1 MKAKIAVG
9 KISRVCSLMFR
20 FLQQRRAE
28 SPMLALSPGQR
39 PGYTMRND
47 GALKGQKH

>member
-20 FLQQRRAE
+20 FFNRGGLKAQWSTQPRAAPWVNE
-28 SPMLALSPGQR
+28 
-39 PGYTMRND
+39 
-47 GALKGQKH
+47 

>member
-28 SPMLALSPGQR
+28 SPMEHIAQGSAL
-39 PGYTMRND
+39 GY
-47 GALKGQKH
+47 G